1 MTYNNSSLDFLNMIK
16 QAKDRTITPK
26 EIRKTI
32 AVIDTETNWNNEVM
46 SIGVAIA
53 DAENFKCVDTRY
65 YILDPEYRV
74 GGMYSSVLGAAR
86 NISKNILS
94 RREAL
99 NDLCSFLKTNKTN
112 SLYAYN
118 AKFDYG
124 HLPELSCFS
133 WYDIMRLAAYKQYNS
148 HIPEHLP
155 VCKSGRLK
163 SGYSVE
169 NILQMLSG
177 NYSYR
182 ETHNAVYDAMDEL
195 KIMELLGHGTD
206 AYDIARL

>member
-1 MTYNNSSLDFLNMIK
+1 MTYGNSSLDFLNMIK
-16 QAKDRTITPK
+16 QGKQSTENRNARSA
-26 EIRKTI
+26 I

-46 SIGVAIA
+46 SIGVAVA
-53 DAENFKCVDTRY
+53 DADTFKCVDTRY
-65 YILDPEYRV
+65 YILDPQYRV

-86 NISKNILS
+86 NIQKHVLS
-94 RREAL
+94 RRDAL
-99 NDLCSFLKTNKTN
+99 NDLCSFLRVKGIE

-124 HLPELSCFS
+124 HLPELSSFT

-148 HIPEHLP
+148 HIPDNSPL
-155 VCKSGRLK
+155 CKSGRLK

-169 NILQMLSG
+169 NILQMLSSDH
-177 NYSYR
+177 SYR

-195 KIMELLGHGTD
+195 KIMELLGHDT
-206 AYDIARL
+206 AVYDIARL